1 MALGKCVVA
10 AGLLAIVGALN
21 PASAKI
27 TQYECKFAYEQSRG
41 GGWIP
46 EMLILTEDDVKGEI
60 MVFDPVIKHFI
71 GNPIKA
77 RLSGRTNV
85 RSTYTWELV
94 YRNKGQGGRMIYSL
108 SYFSNGQPAK
118 MKGEP
123 GGYDNS
129 WSAEGTCKV
138 SKG

>member
-1 MALGKCVVA
+1 MAV
-10 AGLLAIVGALN
+10 GLLAIVGALN
-21 PASAKI
+21 PAAAKI
-27 TQYECKFAYEQSRG
+27 TQYECKFAYEPARG

-46 EMLILTEDDVKGEI
+46 EMLILTDDDVKGEI

-71 GNPIKA
+71 GNPIEA
-77 RLSGRTNV
+77 RLSGRTKV

-94 YRNKGQGGRMIYSL
+94 YRNKGQGGRMIYTL
-108 SYFSNGQPAK
+108 SYFSNGHPAK